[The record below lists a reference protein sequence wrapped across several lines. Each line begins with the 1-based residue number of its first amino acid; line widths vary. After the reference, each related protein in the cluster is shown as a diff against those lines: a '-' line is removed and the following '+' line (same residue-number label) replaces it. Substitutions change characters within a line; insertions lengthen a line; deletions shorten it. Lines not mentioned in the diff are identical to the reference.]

1 VLQPYHFP
9 KALPEGELEVEKGE
23 GWVVAYA
30 GDTGILFNTRT
41 GAVSRYVSAGRDLM
55 AQLPEPWFWRA
66 MTDNDW
72 GEGFQRTANVW
83 RTNRRKSL
91 GANVEEYA
99 DRLVVTGEYYLVDA
113 PSYYTTIYTFRAD
126 GSLQVEVKWRRDG
139 EYVPE
144 LPRFGMRMMFTP
156 DYTHIKYYGRGPWEN
171 YADRCES
178 SFLGLYEQSTDEQL
192 FHYVRPQE
200 SGNKTDVRWLELTND
215 YGIGIRIEGL
225 QPLSVSAMP
234 YRSEDL
240 DPGLTKK
247 QMHYSDIEPR
257 REVVLHVDLAQR
269 GLGGD
274 DSWGAVPHEKYR
286 LEADRYEY
294 GYIIRPINR

>member
-1 VLQPYHFP
+1 
-9 KALPEGELEVEKGE
+9 
-23 GWVVAYA
+23 
-30 GDTGILFNTRT
+30 
-41 GAVSRYVSAGRDLM
+41 
-55 AQLPEPWFWRA
+55 

-72 GEGFQRTANVW
+72 GEGLQRTANVW
-83 RTNRRKSL
+83 RTNRRKAV
-91 GANVEEYA
+91 GGTVEEYE
-99 DRLVVTGEYYLVDA
+99 DRLVVRSESYLVDA
-113 PSYYTTIYTFRAD
+113 PSKYVTTYTFTAD
-126 GSLQVEVKWRRDG
+126 GALRIEVEWQRDG

-144 LPRFGMRMMFTP
+144 LPRFGMRMAFSA
-156 DYTHIKYYGRGPWEN
+156 DYKNFKFYGRGPWEN

-192 FHYVRPQE
+192 FSYVRPQE
-200 SGNKTDVRWLELTND
+200 SGNKSDVRWLELTNAE
-215 YGIGIRIEGL
+215 GIGIRVEGL

-240 DPGLTKK
+240 DPGLGGKK

-257 REVVLHVDLAQR
+257 REVILHVDLAQR

-274 DSWGAVPHEKYR
+274 TSWGSKPHDPYR
-286 LEADRYEY
+286 LTVDRYEY